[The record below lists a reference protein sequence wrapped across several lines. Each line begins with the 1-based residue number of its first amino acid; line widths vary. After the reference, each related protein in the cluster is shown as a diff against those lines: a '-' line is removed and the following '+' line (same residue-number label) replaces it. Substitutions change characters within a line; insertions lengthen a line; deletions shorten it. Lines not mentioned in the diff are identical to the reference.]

1 MIAKV
6 QQHDEIEVGQ
16 FRISTN
22 VRRALLNNGINPEHA
37 SLHELAYL
45 ATRIGN
51 DSSAVRKPYS
61 RLPHSDSLVDKP
73 TDASSL
79 VKDIT
84 NPAAAVEA
92 LEKNRAYEQYF
103 VNWAKHEEQKK
114 EAVIKEK
121 KSEEERER
129 RAKALEKQIEELKK
143 KGIHVSFVDRLAL
156 EVTIAAITITGP

>member
-16 FRISTN
+16 FRIPTN

-37 SLHELAYL
+37 SPYELADL

-51 DSSAVRKPYS
+51 DSGAVRRPYS
-61 RLPHSDSLVDKP
+61 RLPHGDSSVDKP
-73 TDASSL
+73 TDTSAL

-84 NPAAAVEA
+84 NPAAALEEQ
-92 LEKNRAYEQYF
+92 EKNRAYEQYF
-103 VNWAKHEEQKK
+103 VDWAKHEEQKK

-121 KSEEERER
+121 NKEEEREK
-129 RAKALEKQIEELKK
+129 RAKALEKMLAELKK

-156 EVTIAAITITGP
+156 EITIAAVTITGP